1 MILFGLFLSV
11 LLKVLTYEELLPRS
25 YSLSVFR
32 TVKWERKNNYFTVE
46 IRHSN

>member
-1 MILFGLFLSV
+1 MILFGLYLSV
-11 LLKVLTYEELLPRS
+11 LFNVLTYEELSPRS
-25 YSLSVFR
+25 YSLSAFW